1 MLIRKNMKVAIN
13 LYIKN
18 KGDFLLNEY
27 IFKIQKGK
35 NAPINK
41 LSVRKR
47 FNSIAINLNL
57 PYMFCAFLRKNF
69 AY

>member
-1 MLIRKNMKVAIN
+1 MKTAIN

-41 LSVRKR
+41 LSLRKR
-47 FNSIAINLNL
+47 FNRFESFIHV
-57 PYMFCAFLRKNF
+57 LRIF
-69 AY
+69 